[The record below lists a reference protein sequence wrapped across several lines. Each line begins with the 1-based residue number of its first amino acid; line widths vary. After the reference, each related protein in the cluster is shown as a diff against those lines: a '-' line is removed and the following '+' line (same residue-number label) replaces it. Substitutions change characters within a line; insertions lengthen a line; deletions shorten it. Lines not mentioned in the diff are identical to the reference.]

1 MTHPTHI
8 AKSHYGWRAETTVEL
23 GGNRILNFVTMKR
36 SNGALVTTANCGRSD
51 GNFFSFVIFQ
61 DFSER
66 VITETPAR
74 VTEKVVTDQHLRAL
88 RQLDAIKARC
98 AAYYATKSTET
109 ADA

>member
-1 MTHPTHI
+1 MTHPTRI
-8 AKSHYGWRAETTVEL
+8 AKSHYGWRAQTHIDL
-23 GGNRILNFVTMKR
+23 GAGRVLDVVTLKR
-36 SNGALVTTANCGRSD
+36 SNGALVTTAQCGKTD
-51 GNFFSFVIFQ
+51 GNFFSFVMFQ